1 MNAIELKNLVKK
13 YNGVAV
19 VDNLNLNINEG
30 DIHGFLGP
38 NGAGKSTTINMI
50 CGIIKPTSGKIN
62 VYSMDNKKCFNE
74 IKNYIGL
81 VPQNIALYTQFTARE
96 NVMFFGRLYNLKGRE
111 LKKSVDEALKLT
123 GLSEFSDKKVEHFS
137 GGMKRR
143 LNISCGIVH
152 KPKIIIMDEPTVGI
166 DPQSR
171 NHILNSIK
179 VLNKNGS
186 TVLYC
191 THYMEE
197 VEAICNR
204 ISIIDYGKEIVT
216 GTKEDLKNKVREN
229 RVLELSLDKYD
240 KEVILGLKSIEG
252 VKQVNVDDNLIKII
266 VIKDVHNLSSIV
278 NYLARKGLKII
289 HINYSYITL
298 EMVFLT
304 LTGNKLRD

>member
-13 YNGVAV
+13 YNGLSV

-50 CGIIKPTSGKIN
+50 CGIVKPTSGKIN
-62 VYSMDNKKCFNE
+62 VYGKDNKKYFNE

-111 LKKSVDEALKLT
+111 LKKSVDKALELT
-123 GLSEFSDKKVEHFS
+123 GLSEFSDKKVEYFS

-152 KPKIIIMDEPTVGI
+152 KPKMIIMDEPTVGI

-171 NHILNSIK
+171 NYILNSIK
-179 VLNKNGS
+179 MLNKNGA

-197 VEAICNR
+197 VEAICNE
-204 ISIIDYGKEIVT
+204 ISIIDYGKKIVT
-216 GTKEDLKNKVREN
+216 GTKEELKNKVREN

-266 VIKDVHNLSSIV
+266 VIKDVDNLSSII

-289 HINYSYITL
+289 HINYSDITL

-304 LTGNKLRD
+304 LTRNKLRD

>member
-289 HINYSYITL
+289 HINYSDITL

>member
-1 MNAIELKNLVKK
+1 
-13 YNGVAV
+13 
-19 VDNLNLNINEG
+19 
-30 DIHGFLGP
+30 
-38 NGAGKSTTINMI
+38 
-50 CGIIKPTSGKIN
+50 
-62 VYSMDNKKCFNE
+62 
-74 IKNYIGL
+74 
-81 VPQNIALYTQFTARE
+81 
-96 NVMFFGRLYNLKGRE
+96 
-111 LKKSVDEALKLT
+111 VDEALKLT

-166 DPQSR
+166 DPESR

-289 HINYSYITL
+289 HINYSDITL